1 VRERAR
7 GGKSRRGVAS
17 EVAKKKKKQLIYQSG
32 QLPHSTERKNK
43 KKYFLRPVDGFFILV
58 FFFFGLKILR
68 KAIPTRHSPIKFLQI
83 VLRPYASLAFHTL
96 CH

>member
-17 EVAKKKKKQLIYQSG
+17 EVAKKKKKKKKKQLIYQSG

-43 KKYFLRPVDGFFILV
+43 EILSS
-58 FFFFGLKILR
+58 
-68 KAIPTRHSPIKFLQI
+68 A
-83 VLRPYASLAFHTL
+83 
-96 CH
+96 C